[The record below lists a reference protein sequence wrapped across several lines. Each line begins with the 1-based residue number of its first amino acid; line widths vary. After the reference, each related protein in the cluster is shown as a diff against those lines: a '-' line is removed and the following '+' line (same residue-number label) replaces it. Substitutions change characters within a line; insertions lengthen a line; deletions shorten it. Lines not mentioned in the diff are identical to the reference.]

1 MAQFLL
7 STTVEFRIMKRFT
20 ILFLFTAT
28 MAFGQTQTE
37 VVGNVKAAI
46 KAGSSKEL
54 VRYFNETVSL
64 NVDGEKSNYSK
75 TQAEI
80 IMKDFFKENPPS
92 SFDYI
97 HQGNSKEG
105 LLYTIGQLS
114 HPNGTY
120 RVYML
125 LKSFNGKYLVDTL
138 DLTKE

>member
-1 MAQFLL
+1 
-7 STTVEFRIMKRFT
+7 MKRFT
-20 ILFLFTAT
+20 VFFLFVSTL
-28 MAFGQTQTE
+28 AFGQTQTE
-37 VVGNVKAAI
+37 AINNVKAAI

-64 NVDGEKSNYSK
+64 NIDGEKSNYSK

-80 IMKDFFKENPPS
+80 IIKDFFKENPPS
-92 SFDYI
+92 AFDYI

-125 LKSFNGKYLVDTL
+125 LKSFNGNYLVDTL

>member
-1 MAQFLL
+1 MIMRLL
-7 STTVEFRIMKRFT
+7 A
-20 ILFLFTAT
+20 LFLFFSTSL
-28 MAFGQTQTE
+28 AFGQSQAD
-37 VVGNVKAAI
+37 VVNNVKASL

-54 VRYFNETVSL
+54 VRYFNEIVSL

-80 IMKDFFKENPPS
+80 IMKDFFTANPPS
-92 SFDYI
+92 SFEYI

-105 LLYTIGQLS
+105 LLYTIGQYT

>member
-1 MAQFLL
+1 
-7 STTVEFRIMKRFT
+7 MKRLT
-20 ILFLFTAT
+20 ILFLFTGFFT
-28 MAFGQTQTE
+28 YGQSQTE
-37 VVGNVKAAI
+37 VIANVKAAM

-54 VRYFNETVSL
+54 VRYFNEIVSL

-80 IMKDFFKENPPS
+80 IMRDFFQANPPS

-105 LLYTIGQLS
+105 LLYTIGQYT

>member
-1 MAQFLL
+1 MRVLTLFVLIFLAGGAAY
-7 STTVEFRIMKRFT
+7 SQSQADVI
-20 ILFLFTAT
+20 A
-28 MAFGQTQTE
+28 
-37 VVGNVKAAI
+37 NVKASM
-46 KAGSSKEL
+46 KAGSSREL
-54 VRYFNETVSL
+54 VNYFNDIVSL
-64 NVDGEKSNYSK
+64 NVDGQKSNYSK

-80 IMKDFFKENPPS
+80 IMRDFFKANPPT

-105 LLYTIGQLS
+105 LLYTIGQYT

>member
-1 MAQFLL
+1 MFLLL
-7 STTVEFRIMKRFT
+7 STSF
-20 ILFLFTAT
+20 
-28 MAFGQTQTE
+28 AFGQTQAD
-37 VVGNVKAAI
+37 VVNNVKASL

-54 VRYFNETVSL
+54 VRYFNEIVSL

-80 IMKDFFKENPPS
+80 IMKDFFTANPPS
-92 SFDYI
+92 SFEYI

-105 LLYTIGQLS
+105 LLYTIGQYT

>member
-1 MAQFLL
+1 MRSFYLLVIALALSICSVSAQ
-7 STTVEFRIMKRFT
+7 S
-20 ILFLFTAT
+20 
-28 MAFGQTQTE
+28 QSE
-37 VVGNVKAAI
+37 VISNVKASM

-54 VRYFNETVSL
+54 VKYFNDIVSL
-64 NVDGEKSNYSK
+64 NVDGEKSNYSR

-80 IMKDFFKENPPS
+80 IMRDFFRANPPS
-92 SFDYI
+92 SFEYI

-105 LLYTIGQLS
+105 LLYTIGQYS

-138 DLTKE
+138 DLTRE

>member
-1 MAQFLL
+1 MIMRLL
-7 STTVEFRIMKRFT
+7 VLLLFFSTS
-20 ILFLFTAT
+20 L
-28 MAFGQTQTE
+28 AFGQSQAD
-37 VVGNVKAAI
+37 VVNNVKASL

-54 VRYFNETVSL
+54 VRYFNEIVSL

-80 IMKDFFKENPPS
+80 IMKDFFTANPPS
-92 SFDYI
+92 SFEYI

-105 LLYTIGQLS
+105 LLYTIGQYT

>member
-1 MAQFLL
+1 MRSITFLVL
-7 STTVEFRIMKRFT
+7 M
-20 ILFLFTAT
+20 LLFTGET
-28 MAFGQTQTE
+28 AFGQSQSE
-37 VVGNVKAAI
+37 VIANVKASM

-54 VRYFNETVSL
+54 VKYFNDIVSL

-80 IMKDFFKENPPS
+80 IMRDFFKANPPTA
-92 SFDYI
+92 FDYI

-105 LLYTIGQLS
+105 LLYTIGQYS

-125 LKSFNGKYLVDTL
+125 LKSFNGGYLVDTL